1 MPSDA
6 RSFPQNSFSLW
17 TSSRRMISL
26 LIKSRDLKPLRKR
39 TCDVALVFIENDR
52 VKATVIFKMI
62 IPYYNCLLLGH
73 KYNEIE
79 LTEEDEELI
88 KDYL

>member
-1 MPSDA
+1 
-6 RSFPQNSFSLW
+6 
-17 TSSRRMISL
+17 
-26 LIKSRDLKPLRKR
+26 
-39 TCDVALVFIENDR
+39 
-52 VKATVIFKMI
+52 MI

-88 KDYL
+88 KDYLEEYLWQPGAGKEIQVTCLGLRNASIISRAKNLLHVLLMNLSVAVY